1 MFLSP
6 FLAIPDINGGH
17 RQVSGGLIPT
27 TEPLLLGDLWAVQA
41 ATQSSLLKT
50 PIAFYDTGG
59 HPVEPPQVTNC
70 PSEITLASAVTRA
83 NASKLPIFHLLLPEV
98 LSPALSRWLLH
109 HLHLAIIPVLPLPP
123 PLPGIRKKGAVWG
136 H

>member
-17 RQVSGGLIPT
+17 RQVSGGPIPT

-41 ATQSSLLKT
+41 ATQSSLLKS
-50 PIAFYDTGG
+50 PIAFYDTG
-59 HPVEPPQVTNC
+59 PS

-98 LSPALSRWLLH
+98 LSPGLSRWLLH
-109 HLHLAIIPVLPLPP
+109 HLHLAVIPVLPLPP
-123 PLPGIRKKGAVWG
+123 PLPGVRKKGAVWG